1 MPPPPPWAPPP
12 GLTPLAQGKEW
23 LRQALERAG
32 AGAAAAA
39 GGVKRPRDE
48 PSPEL
53 PVGPRPSAAQG
64 APGGTGSLDSGSDS
78 DDAVNEYAT
87 HALRGP
93 RQTAAIGGFRGSEFT
108 RSRQPIVPEDED
120 ESDGSEDEGVAFE
133 SRVCVCVCVCACGD
147 VDDEMMTTDSTSA
160 M

>member
-1 MPPPPPWAPPP
+1 VPPPPPWAPPP

-78 DDAVNEYAT
+78 DEDDA
-87 HALRGP
+87 ALD
-93 RQTAAIGGFRGSEFT
+93 E
-108 RSRQPIVPEDED
+108 EDDED
-120 ESDGSEDEGVAFE
+120 DSDE
-133 SRVCVCVCVCACGD
+133 
-147 VDDEMMTTDSTSA
+147 DDEEARMLRAALLEEMTRRAGRSG
-160 M
+160 